1 MESNGAGLEQRLSS
15 LQSQIDD
22 LRHVATDDVLPLEQR
37 LATLTDY
44 TEGILKRWAA
54 TADRHAHAVGQLE
67 THLRELND
75 TGTQLQEDARHRLR
89 ELERIVQHEWTALR
103 SIHEAP
109 VRQLVEQAASLTEVC
124 IATANS
130 AQHGFDR
137 TEARLAALEADFHRT
152 TADLTREV
160 QTLLS
165 EVRQLSTAS
174 GRHLPGEAPSW
185 PLEDVTR
192 LHQQLRETSEVNAL
206 PVALATARPMLKAG
220 HSPVLEADRP
230 DRPAAAAYREPLE
243 QRPPNRSSSRLLLTG
258 LGVILLVAAL
268 GFAWRLQQDMRAV
281 SERAEQSQLQSK
293 IAEAASREAA
303 DKQDAADRQL
313 AAARDLAA
321 RAQVVGDVLA
331 APDLIRFTLTNP
343 AALPAASGQV
353 LFSRSRGFV
362 FTASGLPAP
371 PGNAIYQVWLLTRTG
386 AVSAGTFAPDAAG
399 RVTVTASVDIPRP
412 VYGAIVT
419 TERKEGA
426 QTPSGAPVLSRLP
439 VVPAQS

>member
-1 MESNGAGLEQRLSS
+1 VESNGAGLEQRLSS

-22 LRHVATDDVLPLEQR
+22 LRHVTPDDALPLEQR
-37 LATLTDY
+37 LATLTEY
-44 TEGILKRWAA
+44 TEGILKRWAS
-54 TADRHAHAVGQLE
+54 TADRHARAVGQLE

-75 TGTQLQEDARHRLR
+75 TGTQLQEDARHRLK
-89 ELERIVQHEWTALR
+89 ELERVVQHEWAALR

-165 EVRQLSTAS
+165 EVRQLSTTS
-174 GRHLPGEAPSW
+174 GRHLPGEPLSW
-185 PLEDVTR
+185 PLENVTR
-192 LHQQLRETSEVNAL
+192 LHQQLRETGEVNTL
-206 PVALATARPMLKAG
+206 PAGRSTAPPMLSAVR
-220 HSPVLEADRP
+220 SPVLEAERP
-230 DRPAAAAYREPLE
+230 ERPAAAAHREPVE
-243 QRPPNRSSSRLLLTG
+243 ERPPSRSSSRLLVAA
-258 LGVILLVAAL
+258 LGAILLVVAV
-268 GFAWRLQQDMRAV
+268 GFAWRLQQGMRAI
-281 SERAEQSQLQSK
+281 SEQAEQSQLQSK
-293 IAEAASREAA
+293 IAEAASRDAA
-303 DKQDAADRQL
+303 DKQEAADRQL
-313 AAARDLAA
+313 VAARDLAS

-331 APDLIRFTLTNP
+331 APDLIRFTLTSP
-343 AALPAASGQV
+343 AVLPAASGQV

-371 PGNAIYQVWLLTRTG
+371 PGNSIYQVWLLTRTG
-386 AVSAGTFAPDAAG
+386 AVSAATFAPDAAG

-426 QTPSGAPVLSRLP
+426 QTPSGQPVLSRLP
-439 VVPAQS
+439 VAPAQS